1 VSHQLERQIDDI
13 KRRILALGARV
24 EEMVEGAMRAVE
36 TRDACLAAGIIGD
49 DELID
54 RMEIDIEETC
64 LYALALYQPVAMD
77 LRFIVA
83 VLKLNNDLE
92 RIADLA
98 VNIAEQ
104 ACFYANG
111 PLPDQIPFDLADEA
125 LKVRGML
132 HDCLDAL
139 VTGNAELAETVR
151 NKDNE
156 VDSLHRQ
163 VRERVEQVLKRGGGV
178 QLAPL
183 LNLLNVS
190 CRLERIADHTVNI
203 AEDVIYMA
211 RGDIVRHQRQS
222 IGDSAPAA

>member
-1 VSHQLERQIDDI
+1 MSHRLHYQIDQI
-13 KRRILALGARV
+13 KRSLLELGGRV
-24 EEMVEGAMRAVE
+24 EDMVDQAMQAVE
-36 TRDACLAAGIIGD
+36 TRDARLAATIID
-49 DELID
+49 QDEIID
-54 RMEIDIEETC
+54 QQEIDVEETC
-64 LYALALYQPVAMD
+64 LYALALYQPVAND

-83 VLKLNNDLE
+83 ALKLNNDLE

-104 ACFYANG
+104 ACFFANG
-111 PLPDQIPFDLADEA
+111 PLPENVPFDLREEA
-125 LKVRGML
+125 LKVRAML

-139 VTGNAELAETVR
+139 VSGNVDLAESVR
-151 NKDNE
+151 SKDIE

-163 VRERVEQVLKRGGGV
+163 VREQVELACHQGGV

-190 CRLERIADHTVNI
+190 SRLERIADHAVNI

-211 RGDIVRHQRQS
+211 RGEIVRHQRLAS
-222 IGDSAPAA
+222 DGHAGAA

>member
-1 VSHQLERQIDDI
+1 MSHRLRHHMEDV
-13 KRRILALGARV
+13 KRMILDLGDQV
-24 EEMVEGAMRAVE
+24 EEMVDAAMRAVDQ
-36 TRDACLAAGIIGD
+36 RDARLAADI
-49 DELID
+49 ID
-54 RMEIDIEETC
+54 RDEIIDRLEIDIEEAC
-64 LYALALYQPVAMD
+64 LSALALFQPVAMD

-83 VLKLNNDLE
+83 VLKLNSDLE

-111 PLPDQIPFDLADEA
+111 PQLPSVPFDLREEA
-125 LKVRGML
+125 TKVRLML

-139 VTGNAELAETVR
+139 ITSNVELAEAVR
-151 NKDNE
+151 SKDLE

-163 VRERVEQVLKRGGGV
+163 VHEHVERVARVGG
-178 QLAPL
+178 QPLTPL

-190 CRLERIADHTVNI
+190 SRLERIADHAVNI

-211 RGDIVRHQRQS
+211 RGDIVRHQPPSETGQ
-222 IGDSAPAA
+222 APAA